1 MTPAPTPPTLRRTSP
16 LVTLVVGLLIGALLT
31 AVARQ
36 PGPAEQV
43 ATAGTADRP
52 GSGATIVRP
61 DGEVAV
67 DADGTPVPG
76 VEVGD
81 GGTGSPGGP
90 SPVAPGGP
98 GSPAAP
104 DGTGGDAGPSAG
116 PVAAAGACDAAQ
128 KPGIRGVTDTTVKI
142 GFAVPDLGVL
152 AALVDVGDIQG
163 YTRSLIAALEAEG
176 RFPVCGRNI
185 EPVFRTYNVLDPAE
199 SRSACVGF
207 ADQDK
212 VFAVM
217 ALFAFSAAD
226 CVAREKGL
234 FMFDAGQALTEPMY
248 AATPLLFAAQPPIER
263 QLRAYSS
270 WVVQDGIAP
279 GKKTGLYYV
288 RNGPGGS
295 APPGEAIEKNL
306 IAELKRLGHPIDVV
320 VATDGCGAYACPDPN
335 DNLALQRFQSQGVE
349 VVYMMN
355 YKASIIQRAEAQRYR
370 QQWVLLGTAMASDA
384 TTGDV
389 PAQNF
394 DGALG
399 LLFEHVGE
407 ELAGVPP
414 SAEEQQCFARFTSQ
428 GGRPAAKRDSAAG
441 QSLRQVCDQ
450 VELLARALTGAGGN
464 LTPQTMAAGMET
476 VRNARMAYQAT
487 LSFVPGKHWGSS
499 ENLVVRWHGDCACW
513 KAAGGFRP
521 LFGR

>member
-1 MTPAPTPPTLRRTSP
+1 MNPQPTKPSLRRTSP
-16 LVTLVVGLLIGALLT
+16 LVVLVVGMLIGALLT
-31 AVARQ
+31 AVGRQ
-36 PGPAEQV
+36 PSAPEQL
-43 ATAGTADRP
+43 ATGSASGRSGTAT
-52 GSGATIVRP
+52 TIVGP
-61 DGEVAV
+61 TGEVV
-67 DADGTPVPG
+67 LDADGAPVPG
-76 VEVGD
+76 A
-81 GGTGSPGGP
+81 
-90 SPVAPGGP
+90 APGRG
-98 GSPAAP
+98 GAAP
-104 DGTGGDAGPSAG
+104 AGADPSAG
-116 PVAAAGACDAAQ
+116 DPDAAAGSGGEPGASPAPAAGPCDAARG
-128 KPGIRGVTDTTVKI
+128 PGVQGVTDTTVKI

-152 AALVDVGDIQG
+152 AALVDVGDIEQ

-176 RFPVCGRNI
+176 RFPVCGREI
-185 EPVFRTYNVLDPAE
+185 QPVFRTYNVLDPAE

-207 ADQDK
+207 ADQDE

-217 ALFAFSAAD
+217 ALFAFTAAE

-270 WVVQDGIAP
+270 WVVQDGVAP

-295 APPGEAIEKNL
+295 APPGEAIEGNL

-355 YKASIIQRAEAQRYR
+355 YKSTIIQRAEAQGYR
-370 QQWVLLGTAMASDA
+370 PQWVLLGTAMASDA
-384 TTGDV
+384 TTGEV
-389 PAQNF
+389 PARNF

-414 SAEEQQCFARFTSQ
+414 SAEEEQCFARWESQ
-428 GGRPAAKRDSAAG
+428 GGTRPPQRDSAVG

-464 LTPQTMAAGMET
+464 LTPQTMASGMET
-476 VRNARMAYQAT
+476 VRDARMAYQAT

-499 ENLVVRWHGDCACW
+499 ENLVVRWHADCTCW
-513 KAAGGFRP
+513 RAAGGFRP